1 MINLEEFK
9 KRVTVERFDNL
20 VRTTG
25 EAPAEVGSRVLRTAQ
40 NSIKAFC
47 IKFGGNYDED
57 NEIISDAVYGYA
69 IGVLFNSQQLSQGND
84 EMIRAEKQIESLFAQ
99 SVSNPQNPHYGRG
112 LISAHRIEIDD
123 D

>member
-47 IKFGGNYDED
+47 IKFGGSYDED

-69 IGVLFNSQQLSQGND
+69 VGVLFNSQQLSQGND

-99 SVSNPQNPHYGRG
+99 SVNNPQNPNYGRG
-112 LISAHRIEIDD
+112 LISAHRIELDD